1 MIKANSTITV
11 DLIATINTPTNAGGE
26 HAFRIE
32 TSTSIDSSAMQINAV
47 FPMNSNVMRITTY
60 QVARATFESAG
71 AGSSVRVGD
80 MNAEVGQFRVTNESS
95 DKSLNVKGIVLR
107 NDGTSDVATSLA
119 NVKIVRNG
127 SVVSS
132 NVTFNG
138 KYVNITLND
147 TLSGGNSAIYS
158 VKADIV
164 NVENQPTDTI
174 KFSLRYAED
183 FNAIESNTQ
192 FKAVVDNN
200 TTTTDSFSAV
210 NLQTYTA
217 QGGDLVFSR
226 PSDVVTTTTVTPGA
240 TDALVL
246 KAKVKANQR
255 INLENLSLDV
265 LTANGA
271 AFGTLTGT
279 FRSFR
284 IEFVSAAG
292 TYSQTYNVGTNSSS
306 NVLQFSNTFT
316 VQGDG
321 MVSIYASI
329 RETAAPVDFK
339 LETLTPTTGS
349 FSTVEYA
356 NGGNQVTTA
365 AGSANGILVTIGSI
379 GMTITRSDSVSN
391 QNVVVGATNKVVLG
405 FKVKASDVSDL
416 NFTRFELN
424 NAGDNAFDTLLT
436 NVTLEETTSGSMRSL
451 STKNMTSNKLL
462 FNDFGTIT
470 IAKNTERTFLVRADF
485 STSLATGKVL
495 QLTLT
500 SGGIQGYDGNGI
512 NLTGASLASVN
523 IMGPMLTTSPA
534 GTATIANNSSV
545 VSNSKLL
552 AANSSET
559 VM

>member
-1 MIKANSTITV
+1 M
-11 DLIATINTPTNAGGE
+11 
-26 HAFRIE
+26 
-32 TSTSIDSSAMQINAV
+32 
-47 FPMNSNVMRITTY
+47 
-60 QVARATFESAG
+60 
-71 AGSSVRVGD
+71 
-80 MNAEVGQFRVTNESS
+80 
-95 DKSLNVKGIVLR
+95 
-107 NDGTSDVATSLA
+107 
-119 NVKIVRNG
+119 
-127 SVVSS
+127 
-132 NVTFNG
+132 
-138 KYVNITLND
+138 
-147 TLSGGNSAIYS
+147 
-158 VKADIV
+158 
-164 NVENQPTDTI
+164 
-174 KFSLRYAED
+174 
-183 FNAIESNTQ
+183 
-192 FKAVVDNN
+192 
-200 TTTTDSFSAV
+200 
-210 NLQTYTA
+210 
-217 QGGDLVFSR
+217 
-226 PSDVVTTTTVTPGA
+226 
-240 TDALVL
+240 
-246 KAKVKANQR
+246 KANQR